1 MRRRYRPGEAV
12 PHGTYLSGKTWEI
25 VQVARDGE
33 HLPGGDGA
41 YYHTPL
47 PLLLIFGPIIGLAF
61 IVFLPFAV
69 PALLLYRGAAGAVR
83 KAAWVRHRAT
93 QGHSGT
99 SH

>member
-1 MRRRYRPGEAV
+1 MRRRYKPGEAV

-25 VQVARDGE
+25 VQVSQDGE

-47 PLLLIFGPIIGLAF
+47 PLLLVFGPIIGLAF

-83 KAAWVRHRAT
+83 KAAWVRHHST

-99 SH
+99 S